1 MAISNQPN
9 ITTGIMP
16 IGSAGTITAVNNAYT
31 IFDTAL
37 NAFDYKIQGQ
47 GVYAEH
53 VVSDYSILNIDE
65 PELERMARDKLTS
78 MIIDE
83 IVKKKMVE
91 FTKVKNVDG
100 SIHYRARMFVTPNDQ
115 VRILRLAKEIK

>member
-16 IGSAGTITAVNNAYT
+16 IGSVGTITAVNNAYT
-31 IFDTAL
+31 RFDTAL

>member
-16 IGSAGTITAVNNAYT
+16 IGSVGTITAVNNAYT